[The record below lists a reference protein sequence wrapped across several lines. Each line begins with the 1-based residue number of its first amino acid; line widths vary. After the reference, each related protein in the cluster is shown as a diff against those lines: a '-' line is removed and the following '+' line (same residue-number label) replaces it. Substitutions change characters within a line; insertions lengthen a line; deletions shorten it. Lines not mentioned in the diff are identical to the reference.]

1 MKHRWFRIVLLLL
14 IVAVAAGALLTWLMR
29 PKAVPVLVA
38 QASRGMVQDSVANT
52 RAGTIK
58 ACRRSG
64 LSPSIGGQIVRM
76 PIREGDR
83 VKQGQ
88 VLLEFW
94 NDDLAAQL
102 VLAQRQTKAAQA
114 KARQACVVADTARR
128 ESRRL
133 QELHK
138 KKLASAEVT
147 DKAVGETRAAQAAC
161 EAANVN
167 VEVSQAQVDV
177 AQAALQRTRL
187 VAPFDGV
194 AAQVNGEIGEF
205 VTPSPVGVPT
215 PPAVDL
221 IDDSCIYVSAPMDE
235 VDAAK
240 IRVDM
245 PAKIS
250 LDAYGDR
257 IFKGKVRRIA
267 PYVLDR
273 EKQARTVEVEADFAD
288 PQVTKNMLAG
298 YSADIE
304 IILAQKTDTLRV
316 PTEAVLEGNKVLVLG
331 ADNLLHEQQIETG
344 LDNWEFTEVLSG
356 LQPGQKVVIS
366 VDREGVKDGA
376 LVQIENQDE

>member
-1 MKHRWFRIVLLLL
+1 MRQRWPKIILFTLVVGGIIAMVMF
-14 IVAVAAGALLTWLMR
+14 WLMR
-29 PKAVPVLVA
+29 PRPVPVRVTEVD
-38 QASRGMVQDSVANT
+38 RGQVQNSVANT

-64 LSPSIGGQIVRM
+64 LSPSIGGQIVHM
-76 PIREGDR
+76 PVREGDR
-83 VKQGQ
+83 VKKGQ

-94 NDDLAAQL
+94 NDDLTAQL
-102 VLAQRQTKAAQA
+102 VLARRKTRAAEA
-114 KARQACVVADTARR
+114 RARQACVQAETALR

-138 KKLASAEVT
+138 QRLASAEAT

-161 EAANVN
+161 DAARVN
-167 VEVSQAQVDV
+167 VEVSQAQIDV
-177 AQAALQRTRL
+177 ARAALDRTRL
-187 VAPFDGV
+187 VAPFDGI

-235 VDAAK
+235 VDAAR

-245 PAKIS
+245 PVRIS
-250 LDAYGDR
+250 LDAFADKVFPGR
-257 IFKGKVRRIA
+257 VRRIA

-273 EKQARTVEVEADFAD
+273 EKQARTVEVEADFQD
-288 PQVTKNMLAG
+288 PEVTRNMLAG
-298 YSADIE
+298 YSADLE
-304 IILAQKTDTLRV
+304 IILAQKDDALRI

-331 ADNLLHEQQIETG
+331 AENRLHEKPVETG
-344 LDNWEFTEVLSG
+344 LSNWKYTEVRSG
-356 LQPGQKVVIS
+356 LKAGQQVVLS
-366 VDREGVKDGA
+366 VDRDGVKDGA
-376 LVQIENQDE
+376 LVRIESREH

>member
-1 MKHRWFRIVLLLL
+1 MKRRWPKFFLFLL
-14 IVAVAAGALLTWLMR
+14 IAGIAVTALVFWLMQ
-29 PKAVPVLVA
+29 PTPVAVLVA
-38 QASRGMVQDSVANT
+38 EVDKGMVQDSVANT

-102 VLAQRQTKAAQA
+102 VLAQRQTKAAE
-114 KARQACVVADTARR
+114 ARATQACILAETARR

-133 QELHK
+133 QELRK
-138 KKLASAEVT
+138 KKLASAEVA

-161 EAANVN
+161 QAARVN

-187 VAPFDGV
+187 IAPFDGV

-205 VTPSPVGVPT
+205 VTPSPIGVPT

-245 PAKIS
+245 AAKIS

-257 IFKGKVRRIA
+257 IFKARVRRIA

-273 EKQARTVEVEADFAD
+273 EKQARTVEVEADFNN
-288 PQVTKNMLAG
+288 PEVTTNMLAG

-304 IILAQKTDTLRV
+304 IILAQKPDTLRV
-316 PTEAVLEGNKVLVLG
+316 PTEAILEGNKVLVLG
-331 ADNLLHEQQIETG
+331 ADNLLIEKQIETG
-344 LDNWEFTEVLSG
+344 LDNWEYTEVLSG
-356 LQPGQKVVIS
+356 LRAGQQVVVS
-366 VDREGVKDGA
+366 VDRAGVEEGT
-376 LVQIENQDE
+376 LVRIERQDK

>member
-14 IVAVAAGALLTWLMR
+14 IVAVATGALLTWLMR

-133 QELHK
+133 QELYR

-161 EAANVN
+161 EAAKVN
-167 VEVSQAQVDV
+167 VEVSLAQVDV

-288 PQVTKNMLAG
+288 PQVTENMLAG
-298 YSADIE
+298 YSADME

-356 LQPGQKVVIS
+356 LQSGQKVVIS

>member
-1 MKHRWFRIVLLLL
+1 MKHRWPKLLLFLL
-14 IVAVAAGALLTWLMR
+14 IAALGIAALSYWLMR
-29 PKAVPVLVA
+29 PRPVSVLVA
-38 QASRGMVQDSVANT
+38 QVSKGMVQDSVANT

-76 PIREGDR
+76 PIKEGDR

-102 VLAQRQTKAAQA
+102 LLAQRQTRAAEA
-114 KARQACVVADTARR
+114 KARQTCIQAETAAR

-147 DKAVGETRAAQAAC
+147 DKAVGETRASQAAC
-161 EAANVN
+161 QAARVN
-167 VEVSQAQVDV
+167 IEVSQAQVAV
-177 AQAALQRTRL
+177 AEAALERTRL
-187 VAPFDGV
+187 LAPFDGI

-205 VTPSPVGVPT
+205 VTPSPIGVPT

-235 VDAAK
+235 VDAAR
-240 IRVDM
+240 IQVDM
-245 PAKIS
+245 PVKIS
-250 LDAYGDR
+250 LDAYGDKV
-257 IFKGKVRRIA
+257 FKGRVRRIA

-273 EKQARTVEVEADFAD
+273 EKQARTVEVEADFND
-288 PQVTKNMLAG
+288 PQQTKNMLAG
-298 YSADIE
+298 YSADME
-304 IILAQKTDTLRV
+304 IILAQKPTTLRV
-316 PTEAVLEGNKVLVLG
+316 PTEAVLEGNKVLVVG
-331 ADNLLHEQQIETG
+331 ADERLKEQPIETG
-344 LDNWEFTEVLSG
+344 LDNWEYTEVLSG
-356 LQPGQKVVIS
+356 LQVGQRVVVS

-376 LVQIENQDE
+376 LVQIENTDD

>member
-1 MKHRWFRIVLLLL
+1 MKRRWPKVLLFLL
-14 IVAVAAGALLTWLMR
+14 LAGAAVAALIFWLMQ
-29 PKAVPVLVA
+29 PNPVSVLVA
-38 QASRGMVQDSVANT
+38 EVDRGMVQDSVANT

-76 PIREGDR
+76 PIKEGDR

-102 VLAQRQTKAAQA
+102 VLAQRQVRAAEAGA
-114 KARQACVVADTARR
+114 KRACVLADTARR

-147 DKAVGETRAAQAAC
+147 DQAVGETRAAQAAC
-161 EAANVN
+161 LAAKVN

-177 AQAALQRTRL
+177 AHAALQRTRL
-187 VAPFDGV
+187 VAPFDGI

-205 VTPSPVGVPT
+205 VTPSPVGIPT

-245 PAKIS
+245 PTKIS

-257 IFKGKVRRIA
+257 VFKGRVRRIA

-288 PQVTKNMLAG
+288 PQVTRNMLAG

-316 PTEAVLEGNKVLVLG
+316 PTEAVLEGNKVLILG
-331 ADNLLHEQQIETG
+331 VDSLLHKQQIETG
-344 LDNWEFTEVLSG
+344 LDNWEYTEVLSG
-356 LQPGQKVVIS
+356 LQAGQKVVVS

-376 LVQIENQDE
+376 LAQIENRGE

>member
-1 MKHRWFRIVLLLL
+1 MKRRWPKVFLFVLMTG
-14 IVAVAAGALLTWLMR
+14 AAIAALVWWLMQ
-29 PKAVPVLVA
+29 PKPVTVLVA
-38 QASRGMVQDSVANT
+38 QVSKGTVQDSVANT
-52 RAGTIK
+52 RAGTVK

-64 LSPSIGGQIVRM
+64 LSPSIGGQIVHM

-83 VKQGQ
+83 VKAGQ

-94 NDDLAAQL
+94 NDDLTAQL
-102 VLAQRQTKAAQA
+102 LLAQRKTRAAEA
-114 KARQACVVADTARR
+114 KANQACIQAETALR

-147 DKAVGETRAAQAAC
+147 DKAVGEARAAQAAC
-161 EAANVN
+161 QAARVN

-177 AQAALQRTRL
+177 AEAALERTRL

-205 VTPSPVGVPT
+205 VTPSPIGVPT

-240 IRVDM
+240 IRVQM

-257 IFKGKVRRIA
+257 VFDGKVRRIA

-273 EKQARTVEVEADFAD
+273 EKQARTVEVEADFND
-288 PQVTKNMLAG
+288 PQETKNMLAG

-304 IILAQKTDTLRV
+304 IILAQKQDALRV

-331 ADNLLHEQQIETG
+331 AENLLHEQPIETG
-344 LDNWEFTEVLSG
+344 LDNWQYTEVLSG
-356 LQPGQKVVIS
+356 LREGQKVVVS
-366 VDREGVKDGA
+366 VDRDGVEDGA
-376 LVQIENQDE
+376 LVKIENQDR

>member
-1 MKHRWFRIVLLLL
+1 MKRRWIKLLLL
-14 IVAVAAGALLTWLMR
+14 LLVGGGVVAAATYWLMR
-29 PKAVPVLVA
+29 PKPVPVRVVEVD
-38 QASRGMVQDSVANT
+38 RGKVQNSVANT

-76 PIREGDR
+76 PVREGDR

-94 NDDLAAQL
+94 NDDLTAQL
-102 VLAQRQTKAAQA
+102 VLAQRKTKAAEA
-114 KARQACVVADTARR
+114 KARQACVQAETALR

-138 KKLASAEVT
+138 QRLASAEVT

-161 EAANVN
+161 DAARVN
-167 VEVSQAQVDV
+167 VEVSQAQIQV
-177 AQAALQRTRL
+177 ARAALDRTRL
-187 VAPFDGV
+187 VAPFDGI

-235 VDAAK
+235 VDAAR

-245 PAKIS
+245 PVRIS
-250 LDAYGDR
+250 LDAFADKVFPGR
-257 IFKGKVRRIA
+257 VRRIA

-273 EKQARTVEVEADFAD
+273 EKQARTVEVEADFQD
-288 PQVTKNMLAG
+288 PEVTRDMLAG
-298 YSADIE
+298 YSADLE
-304 IILAQKTDTLRV
+304 IILAQKDDALRI
-316 PTEAVLEGNKVLVLG
+316 PTEAVLEGDKVLVLG
-331 ADNLLHEQQIETG
+331 AENRLHEKPVETG
-344 LDNWEFTEVLSG
+344 LSNWKYTEVLSG
-356 LQPGQKVVIS
+356 LTAGQQVVLS
-366 VDREGVKDGA
+366 VDRDGVKDGA
-376 LVQIENQDE
+376 LVRIESREH